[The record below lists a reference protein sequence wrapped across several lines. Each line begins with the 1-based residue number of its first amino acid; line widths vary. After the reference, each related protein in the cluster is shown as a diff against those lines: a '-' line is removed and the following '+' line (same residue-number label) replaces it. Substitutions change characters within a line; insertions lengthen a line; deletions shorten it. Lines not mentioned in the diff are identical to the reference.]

1 MTVPRALVNRLRAA
15 RHLLIL
21 TGSGVSA
28 ASGIPT
34 FRAAGTGLWAR
45 FRPDELAT
53 PEAFAR
59 DPALVWQWYCWRRDL
74 VNAAEPN
81 AAHHAIAELQRR
93 LSRVTLVTQ
102 NVDGLHQRAGSSD
115 VIEFHGNIHRNRCP
129 QHGVINL
136 DREPRDKPPPCPDC
150 GDNLRPDVVWFGET
164 IPEQSL
170 SASLAAASDC
180 DLMLIAGTASVVYPA
195 AGLAELAKA
204 NGAWL
209 IEANT
214 ETTPLSAMADC
225 ELRGSAADSL
235 PAVIQA
241 LDGA

>member
-1 MTVPRALVNRLRAA
+1 MIIPRELVHRLRAA
-15 RHLLIL
+15 RHVLIL

-45 FRPDELAT
+45 FRPEELAT

-74 VNAAEPN
+74 VNAASPN

-93 LSRVTLVTQ
+93 LHHVTLVTQ
-102 NVDGLHQRAGSSD
+102 NVDGLHQRAGSHD
-115 VIEFHGNIHRNRCP
+115 AIEFHGNIHRNRCD
-129 QHGVINL
+129 QHGVVEL
-136 DREPRDKPPPCPDC
+136 EELPRDAPPPCPEC
-150 GDNLRPDVVWFGET
+150 GQNLRPDVVWFGEA
-164 IPEQSL
+164 IPEQAL
-170 SASLAAASDC
+170 AASLAAASDS

-204 NGAWL
+204 NGACL

-214 ETTPLSAMADC
+214 ETTPLSDAADFQ
-225 ELRGSAADSL
+225 LRGSAADSL
-235 PAVIQA
+235 PAVIEA
-241 LDGA
+241 LHKD